1 MDKIRKEDILV
12 QLRILKDIPVLDAY
26 CGLYKVCIKNDKDPE
41 ACIHITNAKHMLF
54 STDTFSIIKD
64 SINKLNELLN
74 E

>member
-26 CGLYKVCIKNDKDPE
+26 CGLYKVRVKNNRDPDD
-41 ACIHITNAKHMLF
+41 CVNVRQAKHMIF